1 MCCAELLVILSVC
14 CLPHW
19 HYLSKL
25 CIIIINIS
33 NIIYVIIDDYFINMS
48 FVYAYFQGH
57 AWEATLSIYTPD
69 MSPDGAVLSGTLAKT
84 FDVADGVATFDDLSL
99 DVRGRYA
106 LHASVTST
114 PSDHS
119 LTGYSTVIEVASS
132 EFTLSEKS
140 LAGKPFCSL
149 LFDKFHI
156 GFAKIP
162 STIQ

>member
-1 MCCAELLVILSVC
+1 MFLPFPVVILSVC

-19 HYLSKL
+19 HYLAKL
-25 CIIIINIS
+25 CIIIIV
-33 NIIYVIIDDYFINMS
+33 NIIYIIVNHYFINVS
-48 FVYAYFQGH
+48 FIYTHFQGH
-57 AWEATLSIYTPD
+57 TWEATLSIYTPD
-69 MSPDGAVLSGTLAKT
+69 MSPDGAVLSGTLTKT

-99 DVRGRYA
+99 DVRGRYS
-106 LHASVTST
+106 LHASVPSP

-140 LAGKPFCSL
+140 LAGKQFCSL
-149 LFDKFHI
+149 LFERFHV
-156 GFAKIP
+156 GLAKIP